1 MVLYH
6 DAIHTDTYF
15 RALHADA
22 RDAAPL
28 DVHARTAT
36 MLTTTTLPTLAH
48 LTARCGVMARGG
60 AAAHR
65 WMTPTMTSAQQ
76 RRTRS
81 GVVVRA
87 DGKPAELAPLEQR
100 VDLRVGKVLS
110 AKKHEEADKL
120 VRVG

>member
-1 MVLYH
+1 MRKQCDL
-6 DAIHTDTYF
+6 DIPDEKLPTTHTAR
-15 RALHADA
+15 RASHADA
-22 RDAAPL
+22 RDDGRNLASTMM
-28 DVHARTAT
+28 TA
-36 MLTTTTLPTLAH
+36 TTLPTLAS

-65 WMTPTMTSAQQ
+65 WMTPMTSTE
-76 RRTRS
+76 RRARS
-81 GVVVRA
+81 SVVRA

>member
-1 MVLYH
+1 
-6 DAIHTDTYF
+6 
-15 RALHADA
+15 
-22 RDAAPL
+22 
-28 DVHARTAT
+28 
-36 MLTTTTLPTLAH
+36 
-48 LTARCGVMARGG
+48 MARGG

-65 WMTPTMTSAQQ
+65 WMTPMTSAQ
-76 RRTRS
+76 RRARS

-87 DGKPAELAPLEQR
+87 DGTPAELAPLEQR